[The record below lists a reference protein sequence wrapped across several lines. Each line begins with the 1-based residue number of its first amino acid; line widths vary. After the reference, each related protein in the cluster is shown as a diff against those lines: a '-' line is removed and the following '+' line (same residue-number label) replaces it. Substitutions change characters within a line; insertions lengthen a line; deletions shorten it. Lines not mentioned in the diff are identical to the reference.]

1 MGAQGSS
8 VSVTVNHDEIFQ
20 KDLEIQRLQIK
31 VRQSLP
37 VCLCSLDH
45 FLFLARLI

>member
-31 VRQSLP
+31 VRNHSLS
-37 VCLCSLDH
+37 VCSLDH
-45 FLFLARLI
+45 LLFLA